1 MIQSLGFNDSI
12 SGFNDSILGFND
24 SILGFNDSILGFVL
38 VLARKV
44 AREPA

>member
-1 MIQSLGFNDSI
+1 MIQSLGFNDS
-12 SGFNDSILGFND
+12 SLGLND